1 MTTEQPTAIKTFIS
15 YSWSSPT
22 HETWVLDLATR
33 LRNDGVDIKL
43 DKWEL
48 APGRDP
54 IVFMEQMVTDPT
66 VTKVLMITDK
76 IYTEKANGR
85 LGGVGKEA
93 QILTAE
99 IYGQATEDKY
109 AALVT
114 EVDENGKPYVPTY
127 YNSRQYIDFTDVNR
141 QEERYQELLRW
152 IYDKPQH
159 KKPKLG
165 SVPSFIVEPDAVTT
179 MTTSKLK
186 QAEHLIKSSSSAAG
200 GAIADFGEALIEEF
214 IELRLMRHEQ
224 EEPWD
229 ESVIKMAESMRPGLR
244 NVAELVLAEA
254 RFGGGNF
261 GRILRIFERM
271 GSLMYRAPNV
281 QSYNDDD
288 LDAYRMMCYEGFLS
302 LSSILIMESRWDLLQ
317 MALEH
322 PYLIVGRERGGGSAT
337 ATYRVFCSD
346 IASLRHRNERM
357 GRKRIDMYADLIAET
372 YQLSFPAFEQ
382 MFQAD
387 LVLFLRGQIVNDNGS
402 YENWWPRTL
411 IYSGKVGLPELFA
424 RSESKAFFDS
434 WSPHVFGTTT
444 LEEFKAKVIHLQE
457 ETRRAW
463 GGGFGGPN
471 IVHLTNVE
479 HIGRRT

>member
-1 MTTEQPTAIKTFIS
+1 MKTEQPTAIKTFIS

-33 LRNDGVDIKL
+33 LRNDGVDVKL

-66 VTKVLMITDK
+66 VTKVLMITDR

-99 IYGQATEDKY
+99 IYEKVGEDKY

-114 EVDENGKPYVPTY
+114 EVDNNGKPYVPTY

-141 QEERYQELLRW
+141 QEEKYQELLRW

-165 SVPSFIVEPDAVTT
+165 STPSFISEPDAVTT
-179 MTTSKLK
+179 ATTSKVK
-186 QAEHLIKSSSSAAG
+186 QAEHLIKSSNLAAG
-200 GAIADFGEALIEEF
+200 GAIADFGEALIDEF
-214 IELRLMRHEQ
+214 SSLRVARSDD
-224 EEPWD
+224 EPWD
-229 ESVIKMAESMRPGLR
+229 ESVIKMAESMRPALR
-244 NVAELVLAEA
+244 NLGELILAEA
-254 RFGGGNF
+254 RFGGGNL

-271 GSLMYRAPNV
+271 GSFMYRAPDV
-281 QSYNDDD
+281 RSYSEDDF
-288 LDAYRMMCYEGFLS
+288 DAYRMMCYEGFLS
-302 LSSILIMESRWDLLQ
+302 LTSILIMESRWDMLQ
-317 MALEH
+317 IALEH
-322 PYLIVGRERGGGSAT
+322 PYLIVGRDRSGGSAT
-337 ATYRVFCSD
+337 TTYRVFCPE
-346 IASLRHRNERM
+346 IASFRRRNDRL
-357 GRKRIDMYADLIAET
+357 GSNRIDMYADLIAET
-372 YQLSFPAFEQ
+372 YPLSFPTFEQ

-387 LVLFLRGQIVNDNGS
+387 LVLFLRGQIVSDNGS

-411 IYSGKVGLPELFA
+411 IYSGRVGLPELFA
-424 RSESKAFFDS
+424 RSESKSFFES
-434 WSPHVFGTTT
+434 WSLYAFGPIT
-444 LEEFKAKVIHLQE
+444 LEAFNAKVAELQE
-457 ETRRAW
+457 GTRRSW
-463 GGGFGGPN
+463 GGGFSGPSL
-471 IVHLTNVE
+471 VHLTNSQY
-479 HIGRRT
+479 IGSRA